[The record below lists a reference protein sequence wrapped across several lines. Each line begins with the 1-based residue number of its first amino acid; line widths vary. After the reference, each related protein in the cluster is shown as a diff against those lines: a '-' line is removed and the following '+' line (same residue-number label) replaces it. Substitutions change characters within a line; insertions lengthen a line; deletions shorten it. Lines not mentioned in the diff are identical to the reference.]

1 MSRFTARELIGDDE
15 FDDDEWSDGDQ
26 TLTASTEAFV
36 VTAPRS
42 TTIGEAA
49 KKAPK
54 AKKKVNHPDGDDD
67 DADDAAAA
75 ATVAREQQ
83 EEFAR
88 IAAVCAE
95 LQRAELD
102 RLPPGR
108 ATVLESDDGG
118 ARQLT
123 ITGELY
129 SLLVF
134 YGPLYPQ
141 REQPQV
147 QLESTL
153 PRLERSFH
161 RAMKAVSSQRVQQ
174 TLIVELV
181 EALDDVVRLE
191 REVEPV
197 IEPTAL
203 LRLVDDSVP
212 PLEFLGLGAT
222 VTTLAMAPSPC
233 ECTGET
239 VVMVGTK
246 IFCIGGL
253 PLSGTIRDMQMV
265 RVFDLTSRKWTAHE
279 WMSNATLLNRC
290 GVRFGRQILI
300 FGSKAWARS
309 GRRTPKPQPAI
320 NVLDTVSFSWSAL
333 PGVRPTSLAFSTA
346 TRVGD
351 DVWLVGG
358 AVTINEDDVLD
369 LKGRPCDRF
378 LFVFDLQR
386 LEFRTWDTEKGPEA
400 NLVVARPERFES
412 LPAIREHTAT
422 RVGRF
427 IFVHGGV
434 VDGISLSSQSF
445 VIDTVNL
452 SCLEVAVATQPKPRA
467 GHTAT
472 RISDRAIA
480 FVGGR
485 TFAGILV
492 QDVDLFDLH
501 DKAWSVRK
509 APQFLGRIGCC
520 LVPGGDGSLL
530 CVGGYSQRTEEKMVM
545 AFHGFN
551 KMAQVAHRTL
561 APTQVLN
568 LGLPRLA
575 PPSQLSAFLLKTLQS
590 GNLSDVTMRNEQH
603 RLHRVLLQARCP
615 HLLELIESKQMRHV
629 DAFADDAL
637 HVLFRHLYGGEPVSG
652 KLRGEFASILR
663 LPYLVQDDDAAPTV
677 QASLGALF
685 DDDALRSKHADV
697 TFVAGEET
705 FRVHRLFISRAPH
718 FARALDAGMRE
729 AQTGTIRVDDVAP
742 ATVRALLRFLYSD
755 ELVCDAEHAVEML
768 ALADR
773 CQLDDLK
780 KHAETLIES
789 SYDFGELQN
798 VLELLDV
805 AHRYGAAHLQ
815 HVALSVLAN
824 DFDAP
829 SVMGAIGEANISEAV
844 ATMVRTAYW

>member
-1 MSRFTARELIGDDE
+1 MSRFTARELIDDDE
-15 FDDDEWSDGDQ
+15 FDDDERSDGEQ
-26 TLTASTEAFV
+26 TLTASTEALV

-54 AKKKVNHPDGDDD
+54 AKKKVNHPDDDDED

-75 ATVAREQQ
+75 AAVAREQ

-88 IAAVCAE
+88 IATVCAE
-95 LQRAELD
+95 LQQAELD
-102 RLPPGR
+102 RLPSGR
-108 ATVLESDDGG
+108 ATVLESDGGG

-129 SLLVF
+129 ILRVF
-134 YGPLYPQ
+134 YGPLYPH
-141 REQPQV
+141 REHPSV
-147 QLESTL
+147 HLESTL
-153 PRLERSFH
+153 PRLEQSFH
-161 RAMKAVSSQRVQQ
+161 RAVKAVSSQRVRQ
-174 TLIVELV
+174 TLVVELV

-191 REVEPV
+191 REVAPA
-197 IEPTAL
+197 IDPIAL
-203 LRLVDDSVP
+203 LCLVDDSVP
-212 PLEFLGLGAT
+212 PLEFLGSSAT
-222 VTTLAMAPSPC
+222 VTTLAMAPCPC

-239 VVMVGTK
+239 VVLVGTK
-246 IFCIGGL
+246 IFCIGGV

-265 RVFDLTSRKWTAHE
+265 RIFDLASRKWTAHE
-279 WMSNATLLNRC
+279 WNSDATLLNRC
-290 GVRFGRQILI
+290 GVRFGHKIYV
-300 FGSKAWARS
+300 FGGKAWARS

-320 NVLDTVSFSWSAL
+320 SVLNTVDCSWSTL
-333 PGVRPTSLAFSTA
+333 PSVRPTSLSFNTA
-346 TRVGD
+346 TRVGNE
-351 DVWLVGG
+351 VWLVGG
-358 AVTINEDDVLD
+358 AVTIKEDDILD
-369 LKGRPCDRF
+369 LKGAPCDRF
-378 LFVFDLQR
+378 VFVFDLKRQ
-386 LEFRTWDTEKGPEA
+386 EFRTWNTDRGPEA

-422 RVGRF
+422 QVGRF

-445 VIDTVNL
+445 VIDTVDL
-452 SCLEVAVATQPKPRA
+452 CCLEVVVATQPKARA
-467 GHTAT
+467 GHAAA
-472 RISDRAIA
+472 RINDRAIA

-485 TFAGILV
+485 TFADTLL
-492 QDVDLFDLH
+492 QDIDLFDLH
-501 DKAWSVRK
+501 EKTWSVRK
-509 APQFLGRIGCC
+509 APQFLGRIGCF
-520 LVPGGDGSLL
+520 LVPGGDGSLV
-530 CVGGYSQRTEEKMVM
+530 CVGGYLQTTERKGSN
-545 AFHGFN
+545 F
-551 KMAQVAHRTL
+551 VATRVL
-561 APTQVLN
+561 ASAQVLN

-615 HLLELIESKQMRHV
+615 HLLELIESKQRV
-629 DAFADDAL
+629 DAFDDDAL
-637 HVLFRHLYGGEPVSG
+637 RVLFRHLYGGEPVDG

-663 LPYLVQDDDAAPTV
+663 LPYLVRDDDAAPTV

-705 FRVHRLFISRAPH
+705 FRVHRLFVSRAPH

-805 AHRYGAAHLQ
+805 AHRYGTAHLE

-829 SVMGAIGEANISEAV
+829 SVLAAIGEANISEAV
-844 ATMVRTAYW
+844 ASMVRTAQW